1 MTGVQCVV
9 FDIDDTLYLERD
21 YVRSGFHAVGE
32 HLQRTHG
39 VDGFSRRAWELFESG
54 HRGSTFDVVLAELG
68 LPEALVPGLVR
79 VYREHEPDI
88 ELLPDAREALG
99 TLSRYVHL
107 AVISDGPEQSQREK
121 AKALGLER
129 WCDPI
134 VLTARYGRE
143 FGKPHPRAFEEV
155 EGSVRLAGASCAYI
169 ADNPS
174 KDFIAPKA
182 LGWRCLRVRRPG
194 GLHHAVD
201 GCGGADLVVDR
212 LDLRFFEEWL
222 GLLTS

>member
-32 HLQRTHG
+32 HLRRTHG

-88 ELLPDAREALG
+88 ELLPDVRAFIERW
-99 TLSRYVHL
+99 SSCWRL
-107 AVISDGPEQSQREK
+107 AAVSDGPLRSQENK
-121 AKALGLER
+121 AKALDLPR
-129 WCDPI
+129 WCEPI
-134 VLTARYGRE
+134 VLTESLGHG
-143 FGKPHPRAFEEV
+143 FGKPHPLAFQKV
-155 EGSVRLAGASCAYI
+155 EAVTGLSGAQCVYV
-169 ADNPS
+169 ADNPA
-174 KDFIAPKA
+174 KDFIAPA
-182 LGWRCLRVRRPG
+182 RMGWRTVRVRRAG
-194 GLHHAVD
+194 ALHESVPS
-201 GCGGADLVVDR
+201 GADVKTEVR
-212 LDLRFFEEWL
+212 DLSEL
-222 GLLTS
+222 GAP

>member
-1 MTGVQCVV
+1 SVV
-9 FDIDDTLYLERD
+9 LGLPCSSLPLVLFFLDTTATPATCTLSLHDALPIFDDTLYLERD

-32 HLQRTHG
+32 HLRRTHG

-143 FGKPHPRAFEEV
+143 FGKP
-155 EGSVRLAGASCAYI
+155 
-169 ADNPS
+169 
-174 KDFIAPKA
+174 
-182 LGWRCLRVRRPG
+182 
-194 GLHHAVD
+194 
-201 GCGGADLVVDR
+201 
-212 LDLRFFEEWL
+212 
-222 GLLTS
+222 